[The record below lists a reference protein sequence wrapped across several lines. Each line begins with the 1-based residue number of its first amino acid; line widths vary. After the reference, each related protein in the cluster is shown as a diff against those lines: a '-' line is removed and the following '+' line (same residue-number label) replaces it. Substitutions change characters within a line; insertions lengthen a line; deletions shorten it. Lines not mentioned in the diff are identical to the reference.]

1 MNMKLLTKD
10 EDKLYLQELKELLE
24 VNGIPAVVQG
34 ENTARILPPFFMSQ
48 AGLWVYLDQQ
58 FEDAVHLMMDANHKV
73 TTGIDVDEFYKA
85 QPAGEEQ
92 TNLLN
97 KALIDLALFAIYI
110 CIGMFVIIKL
120 LELLST

>member
-1 MNMKLLTKD
+1 MKLVTRD
-10 EDKLYLQELKELLE
+10 EDKMYLQKLKELLE
-24 VNGIPAVVQG
+24 ENGIPAVVQG
-34 ENTARILPPFFMSQ
+34 ENTARILPPFLMSQ

-58 FEDAVHLMMDANHKV
+58 FEDAVNLMMDADHKV

-85 QPAGEEQ
+85 QPAEKEQ
-92 TNLLN
+92 TTLLN

-110 CIGMFVIIKL
+110 CIGMFVIIKI